1 MIRLAELR
9 RQEGISQKELAKL
22 YSYLSNENQTF
33 EQIIKSFN
41 EEFNIESRNK
51 AINSIIIL
59 LKDNMLNLS
68 QRIISYFILY
78 NVPQKENTEANPF
91 LFIILEQLKN
101 SNDER
106 EQDFLI
112 DFLYKKINYLKM
124 TIKQYL
130 SQSKREMRI
139 NLTQMTLQW
148 DKYYKEILAKNN
160 INVKSNDKIRAII
173 YDRGRIDINNQNV
186 NNITNYNGIP
196 YVNILN
202 QSNLNYFNI
211 DYMCF
216 RPINN
221 NFVSS
226 EPVILIP
233 NLRHNFIWEKEPN
246 ILK

>member
-1 MIRLAELR
+1 M
-9 RQEGISQKELAKL
+9 ISQKELAKL

-78 NVPQKENTEANPF
+78 NIPQKENTEANPF

-139 NLTQMTLQW
+139 NLTQMKLQW

-246 ILK
+246 IK

>member
-1 MIRLAELR
+1 M
-9 RQEGISQKELAKL
+9 ISQNELAKL

-78 NVPQKENTEANPF
+78 NIPQKENTEANPF

-139 NLTQMTLQW
+139 NLTQMKLQW

-173 YDRGRIDINNQNV
+173 YDRGRNDINSQNV
-186 NNITNYNGIP
+186 NNITNYNVIP
-196 YVNILN
+196 DVNILN

-246 ILK
+246 IK

>member
-1 MIRLAELR
+1 M
-9 RQEGISQKELAKL
+9 ISQKELAKL

-78 NVPQKENTEANPF
+78 NIPQRENTEANPF

-139 NLTQMTLQW
+139 NLTQMKLQW

-173 YDRGRIDINNQNV
+173 YDRGRNDINSQNV
-186 NNITNYNGIP
+186 NNITNYNVIP
-196 YVNILN
+196 DVNILN

-211 DYMCF
+211 DYMYF
-216 RPINN
+216 KPINN

-233 NLRHNFIWEKEPN
+233 NLQHNFIWEKKEN
-246 ILK
+246 IK

>member
-1 MIRLAELR
+1 M
-9 RQEGISQKELAKL
+9 ISQKELAKL

-78 NVPQKENTEANPF
+78 NIPQKENTEANPF

-139 NLTQMTLQW
+139 NLTQMKLQW

-173 YDRGRIDINNQNV
+173 YDRGRININNQNV

-233 NLRHNFIWEKEPN
+233 NLQHNFIWEKKEN
-246 ILK
+246 IK

>member
-1 MIRLAELR
+1 M
-9 RQEGISQKELAKL
+9 ISQKELAKL

-78 NVPQKENTEANPF
+78 NIPQKENTEANPF

-139 NLTQMTLQW
+139 NLTQMKLQW

-173 YDRGRIDINNQNV
+173 YDRGRNDINSQNV

>member
-1 MIRLAELR
+1 M
-9 RQEGISQKELAKL
+9 ISQKELAKL

-41 EEFNIESRNK
+41 EEFDVDSRNK
-51 AINSIIIL
+51 AFHTIIIL
-59 LKDNMLNLS
+59 LKDNLLNLS

-78 NVPQKENTEANPF
+78 NIPQKENTETNPF

-139 NLTQMTLQW
+139 NLTQMKLQW

-173 YDRGRIDINNQNV
+173 YDRGRNDINSQNV
-186 NNITNYNGIP
+186 NNITNYNVIP
-196 YVNILN
+196 DVNILN

-211 DYMCF
+211 DYMYF
-216 RPINN
+216 KPINN

-233 NLRHNFIWEKEPN
+233 NLQHNFIWEKKEN
-246 ILK
+246 IK

>member
-1 MIRLAELR
+1 M
-9 RQEGISQKELAKL
+9 ISQNELAKL

-78 NVPQKENTEANPF
+78 NIPQKENTEANPF

-139 NLTQMTLQW
+139 NLTQMKLQW

-186 NNITNYNGIP
+186 NNITNYNVIP
-196 YVNILN
+196 DVNILN

-211 DYMCF
+211 DYMHF
-216 RPINN
+216 KPINN

-246 ILK
+246 IK

>member
-1 MIRLAELR
+1 M
-9 RQEGISQKELAKL
+9 ISQKELAKL

-78 NVPQKENTEANPF
+78 NIPQKENTEANPF

-139 NLTQMTLQW
+139 NLTQMKLQW

-196 YVNILN
+196 DVNILN

>member
-1 MIRLAELR
+1 M
-9 RQEGISQKELAKL
+9 ISQKELAKL

-78 NVPQKENTEANPF
+78 NIPQKENTEANPF

-139 NLTQMTLQW
+139 NLTQMKLQW

-173 YDRGRIDINNQNV
+173 YDRGRNDINSQNV
-186 NNITNYNGIP
+186 NNITNYNVIP
-196 YVNILN
+196 DVNILN

-211 DYMCF
+211 DYMHF
-216 RPINN
+216 KPINN

-246 ILK
+246 IK

>member
-1 MIRLAELR
+1 M
-9 RQEGISQKELAKL
+9 ISQKELAKL

-78 NVPQKENTEANPF
+78 NIPQKENTEANPF

-112 DFLYKKINYLKM
+112 DFLYKKINYLNKTVNEYINEKPKEM
-124 TIKQYL
+124 KINTTQIIIRWEKFYEELVRKQNIKNF
-130 SQSKREMRI
+130 SK
-139 NLTQMTLQW
+139 
-148 DKYYKEILAKNN
+148 DKISPIVRYRNNCDISSSDN
-160 INVKSNDKIRAII
+160 INST
-173 YDRGRIDINNQNV
+173 YDFIVNNQKEM
-186 NNITNYNGIP
+186 
-196 YVNILN
+196 
-202 QSNLNYFNI
+202 NLNHFEN
-211 DYMCF
+211 DYMSF
-216 RPINN
+216 RPVINQ
-221 NFVSS
+221 FIDS
-226 EPVILIP
+226 EPVFLLP
-233 NLRHNFIWEKEPN
+233 KLNHCFLWEK
-246 ILK
+246 

>member
-1 MIRLAELR
+1 M
-9 RQEGISQKELAKL
+9 
-22 YSYLSNENQTF
+22 
-33 EQIIKSFN
+33 
-41 EEFNIESRNK
+41 
-51 AINSIIIL
+51 
-59 LKDNMLNLS
+59 LKLS

-78 NVPQKENTEANPF
+78 NIPQKENTETNPF

-139 NLTQMTLQW
+139 NLTQMKLQW

-173 YDRGRIDINNQNV
+173 YDRGRNDINSQNV
-186 NNITNYNGIP
+186 NNITNYNIIP
-196 YVNILN
+196 DVNILN

-211 DYMCF
+211 DYMYF
-216 RPINN
+216 KPINN

-233 NLRHNFIWEKEPN
+233 NLQHNFIWEKKEN
-246 ILK
+246 IK

>member
-1 MIRLAELR
+1 M
-9 RQEGISQKELAKL
+9 ISQNELAKL

-78 NVPQKENTEANPF
+78 NIPQKENTEANPF

-139 NLTQMTLQW
+139 NLTQMKLQW

-186 NNITNYNGIP
+186 NNITNYNVIP
-196 YVNILN
+196 DVNILN

-211 DYMCF
+211 DYMHF
-216 RPINN
+216 KPINN

-233 NLRHNFIWEKEPN
+233 NLQHNFIWEKKEN
-246 ILK
+246 IK

>member
-1 MIRLAELR
+1 M
-9 RQEGISQKELAKL
+9 ISQKELAKL

-78 NVPQKENTEANPF
+78 NIPQKENTEANPF
-91 LFIILEQLKN
+91 LFFILEQLKN

-139 NLTQMTLQW
+139 NLTQMKLQW

-173 YDRGRIDINNQNV
+173 YDRGRNDINSQNV
-186 NNITNYNGIP
+186 NNITNYNVIP
-196 YVNILN
+196 DVNILN

-211 DYMCF
+211 DYMHF
-216 RPINN
+216 KPINN

-233 NLRHNFIWEKEPN
+233 NLQHNFIWEKKEN
-246 ILK
+246 IK

>member
-1 MIRLAELR
+1 M
-9 RQEGISQKELAKL
+9 ISQKELAKL

-78 NVPQKENTEANPF
+78 NIPQKENTEANPF

-139 NLTQMTLQW
+139 NLTQMKLQW

-160 INVKSNDKIRAII
+160 INVKSNDKIREII

-233 NLRHNFIWEKEPN
+233 NLQHNFIWEKKEN
-246 ILK
+246 IK

>member
-1 MIRLAELR
+1 M
-9 RQEGISQKELAKL
+9 ISQNELAKL

-78 NVPQKENTEANPF
+78 NIPQKENTEANPF

-139 NLTQMTLQW
+139 NLTQMKLQW

-196 YVNILN
+196 DVNILN

-211 DYMCF
+211 DYMYF
-216 RPINN
+216 KPINN

-233 NLRHNFIWEKEPN
+233 NLQHNFIWEKKEN
-246 ILK
+246 IK

>member
-1 MIRLAELR
+1 M
-9 RQEGISQKELAKL
+9 ISQKELAKL

-78 NVPQKENTEANPF
+78 NIPQKENTEANPF

-139 NLTQMTLQW
+139 NLTQMKLQW

-226 EPVILIP
+226 EPVILIL

>member
-1 MIRLAELR
+1 M
-9 RQEGISQKELAKL
+9 ISQKELAKL

-78 NVPQKENTEANPF
+78 NIPQKENTEANPF

-139 NLTQMTLQW
+139 NLTQMKLQW

-173 YDRGRIDINNQNV
+173 YDRGRNDINSQDV
-186 NNITNYNGIP
+186 NNIPNYNVIP
-196 YVNILN
+196 DVNILN

>member
-1 MIRLAELR
+1 M
-9 RQEGISQKELAKL
+9 ISQKELAKL

-78 NVPQKENTEANPF
+78 NIPQKENTEANPF

-139 NLTQMTLQW
+139 NLTQMKLQW

-211 DYMCF
+211 DYMHF
-216 RPINN
+216 KPINN

-233 NLRHNFIWEKEPN
+233 NLQHNFIWEKKEN
-246 ILK
+246 IK

>member
-1 MIRLAELR
+1 M
-9 RQEGISQKELAKL
+9 ISQKELAKL

-78 NVPQKENTEANPF
+78 NIPQKENTEANPF
-91 LFIILEQLKN
+91 LFFILEQLKN

-139 NLTQMTLQW
+139 NLTQMKLQW

-211 DYMCF
+211 DYMYF
-216 RPINN
+216 KPINN

-233 NLRHNFIWEKEPN
+233 NLQHNFIWEKKEN
-246 ILK
+246 IK

>member
-1 MIRLAELR
+1 M
-9 RQEGISQKELAKL
+9 ISQKELAKL

-68 QRIISYFILY
+68 QRIISYLILY
-78 NVPQKENTEANPF
+78 NIPQKENTEANPF

-139 NLTQMTLQW
+139 NLTQMKLQW

-173 YDRGRIDINNQNV
+173 YDRGRNDINSQNV
-186 NNITNYNGIP
+186 NNITNYNVIP
-196 YVNILN
+196 DVNILN

-211 DYMCF
+211 DYMHF
-216 RPINN
+216 KPINN

-233 NLRHNFIWEKEPN
+233 NLQHNFIWEKKEN
-246 ILK
+246 IK

>member
-1 MIRLAELR
+1 M
-9 RQEGISQKELAKL
+9 ISQKELAKL

-78 NVPQKENTEANPF
+78 NIPQKENTEANPF
-91 LFIILEQLKN
+91 LFFLLEQLKN

-139 NLTQMTLQW
+139 NLTQMKLQW

>member
-1 MIRLAELR
+1 M
-9 RQEGISQKELAKL
+9 ISQNELAKL

-78 NVPQKENTEANPF
+78 NIPQKENTEANPF

-139 NLTQMTLQW
+139 NLTQMKLQW

>member
-1 MIRLAELR
+1 M
-9 RQEGISQKELAKL
+9 ISQKELAKL

-78 NVPQKENTEANPF
+78 NIPQKENTEANPF

-139 NLTQMTLQW
+139 NLTQMKLQW

-173 YDRGRIDINNQNV
+173 YDRGRNDINSQNV
-186 NNITNYNGIP
+186 NNITNYNVIP
-196 YVNILN
+196 DVNILN

-211 DYMCF
+211 DYMYF
-216 RPINN
+216 KPINN

-233 NLRHNFIWEKEPN
+233 NLQHNFIWEKKEN
-246 ILK
+246 IK

>member
-1 MIRLAELR
+1 M
-9 RQEGISQKELAKL
+9 ISQNELAKL

-78 NVPQKENTEANPF
+78 NIPQKENTEANPF

-139 NLTQMTLQW
+139 NLTQMKLQW

-173 YDRGRIDINNQNV
+173 YDRGRNDINSQNV
-186 NNITNYNGIP
+186 NNITNYNVIP
-196 YVNILN
+196 DVNILN

-211 DYMCF
+211 DYMHF
-216 RPINN
+216 KPINN

-233 NLRHNFIWEKEPN
+233 NLQHNFIWEKKEN
-246 ILK
+246 IK

>member
-1 MIRLAELR
+1 M
-9 RQEGISQKELAKL
+9 ISQKELAKL

-78 NVPQKENTEANPF
+78 NIPQKENTEANPF

-139 NLTQMTLQW
+139 NLTQMKLQW

-173 YDRGRIDINNQNV
+173 YDRGRNDINSQNV
-186 NNITNYNGIP
+186 NNITNYNVIP
-196 YVNILN
+196 DVNILN

-211 DYMCF
+211 DYMHF
-216 RPINN
+216 KPINN

>member
-1 MIRLAELR
+1 M
-9 RQEGISQKELAKL
+9 ISQKELAKL